1 MTRKD
6 LSLLKTMLASK
17 SCINVLRHSKDKKK
31 RNRAALDLFSII
43 LFMVM
48 GASYIYVISYSFYQM
63 GYGKMIP
70 SLSAVSVSSLVL
82 ILTYTKSNGYLYAF
96 KEYDIL
102 MAMPFT
108 VKQIVSS
115 RFLLMYLKDLPL
127 HFAISL
133 AGLVAYGMT
142 MDPSIWIYI
151 AWIIMTPFLPLLP
164 SLLATLLGALI
175 ANIGSRFKHKTLIQ
189 TILSFAVIIFSFF
202 FRYFLDLFFRG
213 EGTNAMIDQSSQAL
227 SSISNYIPTIR
238 FFENAIVKESILSFF
253 LMILISLITF
263 LVSILFISRNYGK
276 INSKLTTGDRHK
288 KKKITSNAYKKR
300 SMISSIA
307 FKEFKRVTASALCAS
322 NLGLGAVMS
331 ILVTIILP
339 FVDMKKI
346 ISSLSEGAQFDIS
359 PLALVWPILVYF
371 FVGMLPTT
379 APSPSL
385 EGKNEWILDSLPI
398 DKLTIYKGKMYFNLC
413 LNMIPA
419 VLAVISGMYA
429 FRARWYEYILGVF
442 MIVSMCLFSTTY
454 GMHCGIRHRRLDW
467 DDEAEVVKQGTAVSL
482 YLFPNMIV
490 SMILMSG
497 MGVLVYMGGSVIGA
511 AIIIAVYGI
520 LAFLFYL
527 SVKRLAR

>member
-1 MTRKD
+1 MTRKN

-31 RNRAALDLFSII
+31 RNRAALDLFSIV
-43 LFMVM
+43 LFMVIL
-48 GASYIYVISYSFYQM
+48 GSYTYVISYSFYQM
-63 GYGKMIP
+63 GYGNMIP
-70 SLSAVSVSSLVL
+70 NLSAVSVSSLSL

-96 KEYDIL
+96 KEYDTLIS
-102 MAMPFT
+102 MPFSIR
-108 VKQIVSS
+108 QIVSS

-127 HFAISL
+127 HISISL
-133 AGLVAYGMT
+133 AGLAAYIVT
-142 MDPSIWIYI
+142 MHPSLWICI

-164 SLLATLLGALI
+164 SMLATLLGALI
-175 ANIGSRFKHKTLIQ
+175 AKIGSRFRHKTLIQ

-202 FRYFLDLFFRG
+202 FRYFMDLFFRG
-213 EGTNAMIDQSSQAL
+213 EGTDAMIAQSSQAL
-227 SSISNYIPTIR
+227 SSLSDLIPTISS
-238 FFENAIVKESILSFF
+238 FENAIVKKSILSLF
-253 LMILISLITF
+253 LMIFFSVITYI
-263 LVSILFISRNYGK
+263 VSILFISRNYGK
-276 INSKLTTGDRHK
+276 INSKLTSGDKHK
-288 KKKITSNAYKKR
+288 KKKITSKTYRQKT
-300 SMISSIA
+300 MIRSIA

-331 ILVTIILP
+331 IFAAIILP
-339 FVDMKKI
+339 FIDMKKI
-346 ISSLSEGAQFDIS
+346 IYSLSDGATFDIS

-419 VLAVISGMYA
+419 ILAVISGMYA
-429 FRARWYEYILGVF
+429 FHTRWHEYLLGIL
-442 MIVSMCLFSTTY
+442 MIISMCLFSTTY
-454 GMHCGIRHRRLDW
+454 GMHCGIRHKRLDW
-467 DDEAEVVKQGTAVSL
+467 EDEAEVVKQGAAVSL
-482 YLFPNMIV
+482 YLLPNMIV

-497 MGVLVYMGGSVIGA
+497 MGVLGYMGNPIFGA